1 MKILVASGGI
11 SAEREISLLSGK
23 AVLEAGKSA
32 GHDMTFYDW
41 DGTEEWLLT
50 NAKNFDVILPIQH
63 GTGSEDGV
71 IQAILEKTGVPFLG
85 SDSKVSAVCFDKAKT
100 LEVYKTAGIKVPSGD
115 AVTILEYETHPL
127 RSVPH
132 ILKPISDGSSVG
144 VIRVK
149 DPKHVDKD
157 QISAAFGERKS
168 LMLEE
173 LIIGDELTVPVLEGK
188 KLPIIK
194 IVPPLEG
201 DFDYENKYNG
211 KSQEIVSPSDI
222 SLDLQE
228 KARILGERIHDILGC
243 RHLSRTD
250 IMVREGAI
258 YVLETNTM
266 PGMTNQSLFPKAAA
280 AAGLDYPGLV
290 DYFVRLCLGEV

>member
-1 MKILVASGGI
+1 MKVLVASGGI

-41 DGTEEWLLT
+41 DGTEDWLLS
-50 NAKNFDVILPIQH
+50 NARNFDVILPIQH

-85 SDSKVSAVCFDKAKT
+85 SDSKVSAVCFDKAET
-100 LEVYKTAGIKVPSGD
+100 LKVYQAEGIRVPEGS
-115 AVTILEYETHPL
+115 AVTVKEYETHPL

-132 ILKPISDGSSVG
+132 ILKPVSDGSSVG
-144 VIRVK
+144 VIRIK
-149 DPKHVDKD
+149 DPKNADEGE
-157 QISAAFGERKS
+157 INTAFSKRQT

-173 LIIGDELTVPVLEGK
+173 LIIGDELTIPVLEGK
-188 KLPIIK
+188 KLPLIK
-194 IVPPLEG
+194 IIPPAEG

-211 KSQEIVSPSDI
+211 KSQEIVNPPDI
-222 SLDLQE
+222 ASDLQE
-228 KARILGERIHDILGC
+228 KAQELGERIHAILGC

-250 IMVREGAI
+250 MMVRDGML

-266 PGMTNQSLFPKAAA
+266 PGMTTQSLFPKAAA
-280 AAGLDYPGLV
+280 EAGLDYPALV